1 MNHKVTVF
9 STPSCGYCKMAKEF
23 LAKNNIPY
31 TEKNVFD
38 DLAAREDMIARSGQ
52 YGVPVID
59 IDGKLIVGFER
70 GKMKELLG
78 L

>member
-1 MNHKVTVF
+1 
-9 STPSCGYCKMAKEF
+9 MAKDF
-23 LAKNNIPY
+23 LTQNSIAY

-70 GKMKELLG
+70 GRMKELLG